1 MNEKDNRNE
10 VASEVASKVKLT
22 FNDAIQGLKIFLINP
37 VGGLPVFFQGL
48 GKERALGV
56 GIAFGIVYVV
66 CFVFAWEKS
75 FPQNSGNSSLFN
87 LILASAA
94 NFLSIAGASLLTRKL
109 FRGYG
114 SFQGDIFIAGV
125 ALVPISSLILIS
137 SLLGITN
144 FEIIVMVMVVAIT
157 YTILMI
163 YTGCNKISG
172 IPESAA
178 AFAVSVMLLLSG
190 WLFKILIL
198 SNILPNK

>member
-1 MNEKDNRNE
+1 MNEKENPNE
-10 VASEVASKVKLT
+10 VASEVASKVKSTL
-22 FNDAIQGLKIFLINP
+22 NDAIQGLKIFLINP
-37 VGGLPVFFQGL
+37 VGGLPVFFEGL

-56 GIAFGIVYVV
+56 GIAFGIAYVV
-66 CFVFAWEKS
+66 CFVFACQKFLTQFS
-75 FPQNSGNSSLFN
+75 SNSSLFN

-94 NFLSIAGASLLTRKL
+94 NFLSIAGASFLTRKL

-125 ALVPISSLILIS
+125 ALVPASLLLLIS

-144 FEIIVMVMVVAIT
+144 VEIIVIVMVVAIT

-163 YTGCNKISG
+163 YTGCHKISG
-172 IPESAA
+172 IPENAA

-198 SNILPNK
+198 SNILKS

>member
-1 MNEKDNRNE
+1 MNEKENPNE
-10 VASEVASKVKLT
+10 VASEVASKVKSTL
-22 FNDAIQGLKIFLINP
+22 NDAIQGLKIFLINP

-56 GIAFGIVYVV
+56 GIAFGIAYVV
-66 CFVFAWEKS
+66 CFVFACQKFLTQFS
-75 FPQNSGNSSLFN
+75 SNSSLFN
-87 LILASAA
+87 FILASAA
-94 NFLSIAGASLLTRKL
+94 NFLSIAGASFLTRKL

-125 ALVPISSLILIS
+125 ALVPASLLLLMS

-144 FEIIVMVMVVAIT
+144 LEIIVIVMVLAIT

-163 YTGCNKISG
+163 YTGCHKISG
-172 IPESAA
+172 IPENAA

-198 SNILPNK
+198 SNILPS

>member
-1 MNEKDNRNE
+1 MNEKENSNE
-10 VASEVASKVKLT
+10 VASEVASKVKSTL
-22 FNDAIQGLKIFLINP
+22 NDAIQGLKIFLINP
-37 VGGLPVFFQGL
+37 VGGLPVFFEGL

-56 GIAFGIVYVV
+56 GIAFGIAYVV
-66 CFVFAWEKS
+66 CFVFACQKYLTQFS
-75 FPQNSGNSSLFN
+75 SNSSLFN

-94 NFLSIAGASLLTRKL
+94 NFLSIAGASFLTRKL

-125 ALVPISSLILIS
+125 ALVPASLLLLIS

-144 FEIIVMVMVVAIT
+144 VEIIVIVMVVAIT

-163 YTGCNKISG
+163 YTGCHKISG
-172 IPESAA
+172 IPENAA
-178 AFAVSVMLLLSG
+178 ALAVSVMLLLSG

-198 SNILPNK
+198 SNILKN

>member
-1 MNEKDNRNE
+1 MNENENKNE
-10 VASEVASKVKLT
+10 VATEVASKVKSTL
-22 FNDAIQGLKIFLINP
+22 NDAIQGLKIFLINP

-56 GIAFGIVYVV
+56 GIAFGIAYVV
-66 CFVFAWEKS
+66 CFVFAGQK
-75 FPQNSGNSSLFN
+75 FLPQSSGSSSLFN

-94 NFLSIAGASLLTRKL
+94 NFLSIAGASFLTRKL

-125 ALVPISSLILIS
+125 ALVPASLLLLIS

-144 FEIIVMVMVVAIT
+144 VEIIVIVMVVAIT

-163 YTGCNKISG
+163 YTGCHKISG
-172 IPESAA
+172 IPENAA

-198 SNILPNK
+198 SNILQS

>member
-1 MNEKDNRNE
+1 MNEKENPNE
-10 VASEVASKVKLT
+10 VASEVASKVKSTL
-22 FNDAIQGLKIFLINP
+22 NDAIQGLKIFLINP

-56 GIAFGIVYVV
+56 GIAFGIAYVV
-66 CFVFAWEKS
+66 CFVFACQKYLTQLS
-75 FPQNSGNSSLFN
+75 SNSSLFN

-94 NFLSIAGASLLTRKL
+94 NFLSIAGASFLTRKL

-125 ALVPISSLILIS
+125 ALVPASLLLLMS

-144 FEIIVMVMVVAIT
+144 LEIIVIVMVVAIT

-163 YTGCNKISG
+163 YTGCHKISG
-172 IPESAA
+172 IPENAA

-198 SNILPNK
+198 SNILPS

>member
-1 MNEKDNRNE
+1 MNEKENPNE
-10 VASEVASKVKLT
+10 VASEVASKVKSTL
-22 FNDAIQGLKIFLINP
+22 NDAIQGLKIFLINP

-56 GIAFGIVYVV
+56 GIAFGIAYVV
-66 CFVFAWEKS
+66 SFVFACQKYLTQLS
-75 FPQNSGNSSLFN
+75 SNSSLFN

-94 NFLSIAGASLLTRKL
+94 NFLSIAGASFLTRKL

-125 ALVPISSLILIS
+125 ALVPASLLLLMS

-144 FEIIVMVMVVAIT
+144 LEIIVIVMVVAIT

-163 YTGCNKISG
+163 YTGCHKISG
-172 IPESAA
+172 IPENAA

-198 SNILPNK
+198 SNILPS

>member
-1 MNEKDNRNE
+1 MNEKENPNE
-10 VASEVASKVKLT
+10 VASQVASKVKSTL
-22 FNDAIQGLKIFLINP
+22 NDAIQGLKIFLINP
-37 VGGLPVFFQGL
+37 VGGLPFFFQGL

-56 GIAFGIVYVV
+56 GIAFGIAYVV
-66 CFVFAWEKS
+66 CFVFACQKYLTQFS
-75 FPQNSGNSSLFN
+75 SNSSLFN

-94 NFLSIAGASLLTRKL
+94 NFLSIAGASFLTRKL

-125 ALVPISSLILIS
+125 ALVPASLLLLMS

-144 FEIIVMVMVVAIT
+144 LEIIVIVMVVAIT

-163 YTGCNKISG
+163 YTGCHKISG
-172 IPESAA
+172 IPENAA

-198 SNILPNK
+198 SNILKS

>member
-1 MNEKDNRNE
+1 MNDKENQNE
-10 VASEVASKVKLT
+10 VANEVASKVKLT
-22 FNDAIQGLKIFLINP
+22 VNDAVQGLKIFLINP

-56 GIAFGIVYVV
+56 GIAFGIVYVF
-66 CFVFAWEKS
+66 CFVFAWQK
-75 FPQNSGNSSLFN
+75 FLGNSSIFN

-94 NFLSIAGASLLTRKL
+94 NFLSIAGASFLTRKI
-109 FRGYG
+109 FQGYG

-125 ALVPISSLILIS
+125 ALVPVSLLILIG

-144 FEIIVMVMVVAIT
+144 IEIIVIVMVVAIT

-163 YTGCNKISG
+163 YTGCHQISG

-198 SNILPNK
+198 SNILPK

>member
-1 MNEKDNRNE
+1 MNEKENPNE
-10 VASEVASKVKLT
+10 VASEVASKVKSTL
-22 FNDAIQGLKIFLINP
+22 NDAIQGLKIFLINP
-37 VGGLPVFFQGL
+37 VGGLPVFFEGL

-56 GIAFGIVYVV
+56 GIAFGIAYVV
-66 CFVFAWEKS
+66 CFVFACQKFLTQFS
-75 FPQNSGNSSLFN
+75 SNSSLFN

-94 NFLSIAGASLLTRKL
+94 NFLSIAGASFLTRKL

-125 ALVPISSLILIS
+125 ALVPASLLLLIS

-144 FEIIVMVMVVAIT
+144 VEIIFIVMVVAIT

-163 YTGCNKISG
+163 YTGCHKISG
-172 IPESAA
+172 IPENAA

-198 SNILPNK
+198 SNILKS

>member
-1 MNEKDNRNE
+1 MNEKENPNE
-10 VASEVASKVKLT
+10 VASEVASKVKSTL
-22 FNDAIQGLKIFLINP
+22 NDAIQGLKIFLINP

-56 GIAFGIVYVV
+56 GIAFGIAYVV
-66 CFVFAWEKS
+66 CFVFACQKFLTQFS
-75 FPQNSGNSSLFN
+75 SNSSLFN
-87 LILASAA
+87 FILASAA
-94 NFLSIAGASLLTRKL
+94 NFLSIAGASFLTRKL

-125 ALVPISSLILIS
+125 ALVPASLLLLIS

-144 FEIIVMVMVVAIT
+144 VEIIVIVMVVAIT

-163 YTGCNKISG
+163 YTGCHKISG
-172 IPESAA
+172 IPENAA

-198 SNILPNK
+198 SNILKS

>member
-1 MNEKDNRNE
+1 MNEKENPNE
-10 VASEVASKVKLT
+10 VASEVASKVKSTL
-22 FNDAIQGLKIFLINP
+22 NDAIQGLKIFLINP

-56 GIAFGIVYVV
+56 GIAFGIAYVV
-66 CFVFAWEKS
+66 CFVFACQKFLTQLS
-75 FPQNSGNSSLFN
+75 SNSSLFN

-94 NFLSIAGASLLTRKL
+94 NFLSIAGASFLTRKL

-125 ALVPISSLILIS
+125 ALVPASLLLLMS

-144 FEIIVMVMVVAIT
+144 LEIIVIVMVVAIT

-163 YTGCNKISG
+163 YTGCHKISG
-172 IPESAA
+172 IPENAA

-198 SNILPNK
+198 SNILKS

>member
-1 MNEKDNRNE
+1 MNEKENPNE
-10 VASEVASKVKLT
+10 VASEVASKVKSTL
-22 FNDAIQGLKIFLINP
+22 NDAIQGLKIFLINP

-56 GIAFGIVYVV
+56 GIAFGIAYVV
-66 CFVFAWEKS
+66 CFVFACQKYLTQFS
-75 FPQNSGNSSLFN
+75 TNSSLFN
-87 LILASAA
+87 LILASVA
-94 NFLSIAGASLLTRKL
+94 NFLSIAGASFLTRKL

-114 SFQGDIFIAGV
+114 SFEGDIFIAGV
-125 ALVPISSLILIS
+125 ALVPASLLLLMS

-144 FEIIVMVMVVAIT
+144 LEIIVIVMVVAIT

-163 YTGCNKISG
+163 YTGCHKISG
-172 IPESAA
+172 IPENAA

-198 SNILPNK
+198 SNILN

>member
-1 MNEKDNRNE
+1 MNEKENQNE
-10 VASEVASKVKLT
+10 VATEVASKVKSTLS
-22 FNDAIQGLKIFLINP
+22 DAIQGLKIFLINP

-56 GIAFGIVYVV
+56 GIAFGIAYVV
-66 CFVFAWEKS
+66 CFVFACQK
-75 FPQNSGNSSLFN
+75 FLPQNSGNSSLFN

-94 NFLSIAGASLLTRKL
+94 NFLSIAGASFLTRKL

-125 ALVPISSLILIS
+125 ALVPASLLLLMS

-144 FEIIVMVMVVAIT
+144 LEIIVIVMVVAIT

-163 YTGCNKISG
+163 YTGCHKISG
-172 IPESAA
+172 IPENAA

-198 SNILPNK
+198 SNILKS

>member
-1 MNEKDNRNE
+1 MNEKENQNE
-10 VASEVASKVKLT
+10 VASEVASKVKSTL
-22 FNDAIQGLKIFLINP
+22 NDAIQGLKIFLINP

-56 GIAFGIVYVV
+56 GIAFGIAYVI
-66 CFVFAWEKS
+66 CFVFACQK
-75 FPQNSGNSSLFN
+75 FLTQFSGNSSLFN

-94 NFLSIAGASLLTRKL
+94 NFLSIAGASFLTRKL

-125 ALVPISSLILIS
+125 ALVPASLLLLIS

-144 FEIIVMVMVVAIT
+144 VEIIVIVMVVAIT

-163 YTGCNKISG
+163 YTGCHKISG
-172 IPESAA
+172 IPENAA
-178 AFAVSVMLLLSG
+178 ALAVSVMLLLSG

-198 SNILPNK
+198 SNILKN

>member
-1 MNEKDNRNE
+1 MSDQKNQNE
-10 VASEVASKVKLT
+10 VATEVASKVKSTL
-22 FNDAIQGLKIFLINP
+22 NDAIQGLKIFLINP

-56 GIAFGIVYVV
+56 GIAFGIAYVV
-66 CFVFAWEKS
+66 CFVFAC
-75 FPQNSGNSSLFN
+75 QNFLTQFSSNSSLFN

-94 NFLSIAGASLLTRKL
+94 NFLSIAGASFLTRKL

-125 ALVPISSLILIS
+125 ALVPASLLLLIS

-144 FEIIVMVMVVAIT
+144 VEIIVIVMVVAIT

-163 YTGCNKISG
+163 YTGCHKISG
-172 IPESAA
+172 IPENAA

-190 WLFKILIL
+190 WLFKVLIL
-198 SNILPNK
+198 SNILGS

>member
-1 MNEKDNRNE
+1 MGTKTQKQRKCCYHNLNAKQ
-10 VASEVASKVKLT
+10 L
-22 FNDAIQGLKIFLINP
+22 
-37 VGGLPVFFQGL
+37 
-48 GKERALGV
+48 
-56 GIAFGIVYVV
+56 
-66 CFVFAWEKS
+66 
-75 FPQNSGNSSLFN
+75 SSLFN

-94 NFLSIAGASLLTRKL
+94 NFLSIAGASFLTRKL

-125 ALVPISSLILIS
+125 ALVPASLLLLIS

-144 FEIIVMVMVVAIT
+144 VEIIVIVMVVAIT

-163 YTGCNKISG
+163 YTGYHKISG
-172 IPESAA
+172 IPENTA

-198 SNILPNK
+198 SNILKS

>member
-1 MNEKDNRNE
+1 MNEKENQNE
-10 VASEVASKVKLT
+10 MASEVASKVKSTL
-22 FNDAIQGLKIFLINP
+22 NDAIQGLKIFLINP

-56 GIAFGIVYVV
+56 GIAFGIAYVV
-66 CFVFAWEKS
+66 CFVFACQKYLTQFS
-75 FPQNSGNSSLFN
+75 SNSSLFN

-94 NFLSIAGASLLTRKL
+94 NFLSIAGASFLTRKL

-125 ALVPISSLILIS
+125 ALVPASLLLLIS

-144 FEIIVMVMVVAIT
+144 VEIIVIVMVVAIT

-163 YTGCNKISG
+163 YTGCHKISG
-172 IPESAA
+172 IPENAA

-198 SNILPNK
+198 SNILPN

>member
-1 MNEKDNRNE
+1 MNEKENPNE
-10 VASEVASKVKLT
+10 VASEVASKVKSTL
-22 FNDAIQGLKIFLINP
+22 NDAIQGLKIFLINP
-37 VGGLPVFFQGL
+37 VGGLPVFFEGL

-56 GIAFGIVYVV
+56 GIAFGIAYVV
-66 CFVFAWEKS
+66 CFVFAGQKFLTQFS
-75 FPQNSGNSSLFN
+75 SNSSLFN

-94 NFLSIAGASLLTRKL
+94 NFLSIAGASFLTRKL

-114 SFQGDIFIAGV
+114 SFQGDTFIAGV
-125 ALVPISSLILIS
+125 ALVPASLLLLIS

-144 FEIIVMVMVVAIT
+144 VEIIVIVMVVAIT

-163 YTGCNKISG
+163 YTGCHKISG
-172 IPESAA
+172 IPENAA

-198 SNILPNK
+198 SNLLKS

>member
-1 MNEKDNRNE
+1 MNEKENPNE
-10 VASEVASKVKLT
+10 VASEVASKVKSTL
-22 FNDAIQGLKIFLINP
+22 NDAIQGLKIFLINP

-56 GIAFGIVYVV
+56 GIAFGIAYVV
-66 CFVFAWEKS
+66 CFVFACQKFLTQLS
-75 FPQNSGNSSLFN
+75 SNSSLFN

-94 NFLSIAGASLLTRKL
+94 NFLSIAGASFLTRKL

-125 ALVPISSLILIS
+125 ALVPASLLLLIS

-144 FEIIVMVMVVAIT
+144 VEIIVIVMVVAIT

-163 YTGCNKISG
+163 YTGYHKISG
-172 IPESAA
+172 IPENTA

-198 SNILPNK
+198 SNILKS

>member
-1 MNEKDNRNE
+1 MNEKENPNE
-10 VASEVASKVKLT
+10 VASEVASKVKSTL
-22 FNDAIQGLKIFLINP
+22 NDAIQGLKIFLINP

-56 GIAFGIVYVV
+56 GIAFGIAYVV
-66 CFVFAWEKS
+66 CFVFACQKFLTQFS
-75 FPQNSGNSSLFN
+75 SNSSLFN

-94 NFLSIAGASLLTRKL
+94 NFLSIAGASFLTRKL

-125 ALVPISSLILIS
+125 ALVPASLLLLIS

-144 FEIIVMVMVVAIT
+144 VEIIVIVMVVAIT

-163 YTGCNKISG
+163 YTGCHKISG
-172 IPESAA
+172 IPENAA

-198 SNILPNK
+198 SNILKS

>member
-1 MNEKDNRNE
+1 MNEKENPNE
-10 VASEVASKVKLT
+10 VASEVASKVKSTL
-22 FNDAIQGLKIFLINP
+22 NDAIQGLKIFLINP

-56 GIAFGIVYVV
+56 GIAFGIAYVV
-66 CFVFAWEKS
+66 CFVFACQKFLTQFS
-75 FPQNSGNSSLFN
+75 SNSSLFN
-87 LILASAA
+87 FILASAA
-94 NFLSIAGASLLTRKL
+94 NFLSIAGASFLTRKL

-125 ALVPISSLILIS
+125 ALVPASLLLLIS

-144 FEIIVMVMVVAIT
+144 VEIIVIVMVVAIT

-163 YTGCNKISG
+163 YTGCHKISG
-172 IPESAA
+172 IPENAA
-178 AFAVSVMLLLSG
+178 ALAVSVMLLLSG

-198 SNILPNK
+198 SNILPS

>member
-1 MNEKDNRNE
+1 MNEQKNQNE
-10 VASEVASKVKLT
+10 VATEVASKVKSTL
-22 FNDAIQGLKIFLINP
+22 NDAIQGLKIFLINP

-56 GIAFGIVYVV
+56 GIAFGIAYVV
-66 CFVFAWEKS
+66 CFVFACQKYLTQFS
-75 FPQNSGNSSLFN
+75 SNSSLFN

-94 NFLSIAGASLLTRKL
+94 NFLSIAGASFLTRKL

-125 ALVPISSLILIS
+125 ALVPASLLLLIS

-144 FEIIVMVMVVAIT
+144 VEIIVIVMVVAIT

-163 YTGCNKISG
+163 YTGCHKISG
-172 IPESAA
+172 IPENAA

-198 SNILPNK
+198 SNILPN